1 MLWKGKEIKTIQDAM
16 DALRDIHTK
25 EDAQEYLRLARLDG
39 EFADQ
44 NIGYLFGY
52 FNRDRWKELSELFG
66 ILHPVFGDQYNLTDD
81 EILQMGMERGK
92 ALKSKSDGQE

>member
-1 MLWKGKEIKTIQDAM
+1 MIWKGKQIGTIQDAM

-39 EFADQ
+39 EYADQ

-52 FNRDRWKELSELFG
+52 FNRDRWRELSELFG
-66 ILHPVFGDQYNLTDD
+66 VLHPVFGDNYGLTDD
-81 EILQMGMERGK
+81 EIMEMGIERGK
-92 ALKSKSDGQE
+92 AAAERAEK